1 MRDLIDRAFIDLA
14 NLTVRDEDEEGQ
26 GMVEYGL
33 IIALVA
39 VVVIGAL
46 ALLGPKISAI
56 FTKAGSSLG
65 S

>member
-14 NLTVRDEDEEGQ
+14 NLTVREENEEGQ

-39 VVVIGAL
+39 VFAIVGL
-46 ALLGPKISAI
+46 ALLGPKLSAMFTNIS
-56 FTKAGSSLG
+56 TSLP
-65 S
+65 